1 MIVRQRATL
10 SILLIVVVLAGCASS
25 PQWPE
30 PRPSEAVSFQ
40 ARHLLSD
47 VPFYPQEKYQC
58 GPAALA
64 TMLNSQGHNAD
75 PEALVDKV
83 YIPELHG
90 TLKVEMVSAARSH
103 QLLVYP
109 LAPDLTDL
117 LTEVAAGNPVLV
129 MQNLGFG
136 WWPQWHFAVVIGFDQ
151 TKNVVI
157 LHTDTRKAHEQS
169 LRVFLTTWQRA
180 EKWSAVMLP
189 PDRLPAT
196 AKPLKYLTAASDL
209 ESTGQLDAARTAYS
223 TAAKTWPEQSAAW
236 LGLGNV
242 AYQQSDWQ
250 TASDHYG
257 EMVERFPD
265 MAAGWNNLAHALKK
279 QGCGTEASA
288 AAECAYQLD
297 DTRFSGSIDA
307 KQETENLPRQCP
319 EVQCPVKADY

>member
-1 MIVRQRATL
+1 MVRQWATV
-10 SILLIVVVLAGCASS
+10 SILLVVAVLAGCAST

-30 PRPSEAVSFQ
+30 PPQPQTVSFQ
-40 ARHLLSD
+40 ERRLLSE

-64 TMLNSQGHNAD
+64 TMLNSQGHDTD
-75 PEALVDKV
+75 PDALVDKV
-83 YIPELHG
+83 YLPERQG
-90 TLKVEMVSAARSH
+90 SLKVELVAAARSH

-109 LAPDLTDL
+109 LEPELKDL

-136 WWPQWHFAVVIGFDQ
+136 WWPQWHFAVVMGFDQ

-169 LRVFLTTWQRA
+169 LRVFLATWQRA
-180 EKWSAVMLP
+180 EKWAAVMLP

-196 AKPLKYLTAASDL
+196 AKPLQYLTAASDL

-223 TAAKTWPEQSAAW
+223 TAAKTWADQPAAW

-279 QGCGTEASA
+279 QGCDIEASA

-297 DTRFSGSIDA
+297 DTRFSGMIDA
-307 KQETENLPRQCP
+307 KQDTERKSRQCP
-319 EVQCPVKADY
+319 QLQCPL

>member
-1 MIVRQRATL
+1 MIVRQWATI
-10 SILLIVVVLAGCASS
+10 SILLVVAVLAGCAST

-30 PRPSEAVSFQ
+30 APQSQALSFQ
-40 ARHLLSD
+40 ERHLLND
-47 VPFYPQEKYQC
+47 VPFYAQEKYQC

-75 PEALVDKV
+75 PDALVDKV
-83 YIPELHG
+83 YIPERQG
-90 TLKVEMVSAARSH
+90 TLKVEMVAAARSH

-109 LAPDLTDL
+109 LDTELADL

-136 WWPQWHFAVVIGFDQ
+136 WWPQWHFAVVVGFDQ
-151 TKNVVI
+151 ASNVMI

-223 TAAKTWPEQSAAW
+223 TAAKTWPDQPAAW

-250 TASDHYG
+250 SASDHYG
-257 EMVERFPD
+257 KMVERFPE

-279 QGCGTEASA
+279 QGCDTEASA
-288 AAECAYQLD
+288 AAECAYRLD
-297 DTRFSGSIDA
+297 DTRFSGMIDA
-307 KQETENLPRQCP
+307 KQDTERKSRQCP
-319 EVQCPVKADY
+319 QLQCPL

>member
-1 MIVRQRATL
+1 MIVPQWATV
-10 SILLIVVVLAGCASS
+10 SILLVVVVLAGCAST

-30 PRPSEAVSFQ
+30 SRQPDAVGFKE
-40 ARHLLSD
+40 RHLLTD

-64 TMLNSQGHNAD
+64 TMLNSQGHNTD
-75 PEALVDKV
+75 PDALVDKV
-83 YIPELHG
+83 YLPERQG
-90 TLKVEMVSAARSH
+90 SLKVELVAAARSH

-109 LAPDLTDL
+109 LEPELNDL

-136 WWPQWHFAVVIGFDQ
+136 WWPQWHFAVVMGFDQ

-169 LRVFLTTWQRA
+169 LRVFLATWQRA
-180 EKWSAVMLP
+180 DQWAAVMLP

-223 TAAKTWPEQSAAW
+223 TAAKTWPDQPAAR

-250 TASDHYG
+250 AAAEQYSM
-257 EMVERFPD
+257 MVERFPD

-279 QGCGTEASA
+279 QGCDIEASA

-307 KQETENLPRQCP
+307 KQETESLPRQCP
-319 EVQCPVKADY
+319 EVQCPVKAED

>member
-1 MIVRQRATL
+1 MILRQRATV
-10 SILLIVVVLAGCASS
+10 SILLAVAVLAGCAST

-30 PRPSEAVSFQ
+30 LRQPEAVNFQ
-40 ARHLLSD
+40 DRHLLTD

-64 TMLNSQGHNAD
+64 TMLNSQGHNTD
-75 PEALVDKV
+75 PNTLVDEV
-83 YIPELHG
+83 YLPERQG
-90 TLKVEMVSAARSH
+90 SLKVELVAAARSH

-109 LAPDLTDL
+109 LDPQLTDL
-117 LTEVAAGNPVLV
+117 LTEVVAGNPVLV

-136 WWPQWHFAVVIGFDQ
+136 WWPLWHFAVVMGFDRI
-151 TKNVVI
+151 KNVVI

-196 AKPLKYLTAASDL
+196 AKALKYLKAASDL
-209 ESTGQLDAARTAYS
+209 ESTGQLEAARQAYS
-223 TAAKTWPEQSAAW
+223 MATNTWPEQPSAW

-250 TASDHYG
+250 TAADQFG
-257 EMVERFPD
+257 EMVKRFPD

-279 QGCGTEASA
+279 LGCDTQASA
-288 AAECAYQLD
+288 AAECAYRLD
-297 DTRFSGSIDA
+297 DTRFSGMIDA
-307 KQETENLPRQCP
+307 KQETEGVPLQCP
-319 EVQCPVKADY
+319 EVQCPVKVGN

>member
-1 MIVRQRATL
+1 MA
-10 SILLIVVVLAGCASS
+10 VLAGCAST

-30 PRPSEAVSFQ
+30 APPSQSGSFQ
-40 ARHLLSD
+40 ERQLLTD

-64 TMLNSQGHNAD
+64 TMLNTQGHNSD
-75 PEALVDKV
+75 PDALVEKV
-83 YIPELHG
+83 YIPERQG
-90 TLKVEMVSAARSH
+90 TLKVEMVAAARSH

-109 LAPDLTDL
+109 LDPNLTDL

-136 WWPQWHFAVVIGFDQ
+136 WWPQWHFAVVMGFDQ
-151 TKNVVI
+151 VRNAVI

-189 PDRLPAT
+189 PNRLPAT

-209 ESTGQLDAARTAYS
+209 ESTGQLEAARAAYS
-223 TAAKTWPEQSAAW
+223 TATETWPDQPAAW

-250 TASDHYG
+250 TASAQYS

-265 MAAGWNNLAHALKK
+265 MASGWNNLAHALKK
-279 QGCGTEASA
+279 QGCDTEANA
-288 AAECAYQLD
+288 AAECAYRLD
-297 DTRFSGSIDA
+297 EKRFSGLIDA
-307 KQETENLPRQCP
+307 KRESEEDPQQCP
-319 EVQCPVKADY
+319 EILCPVKADY

>member
-1 MIVRQRATL
+1 MIVRRWATV
-10 SILLIVVVLAGCASS
+10 SILLVVVVLAGCAST

-30 PRPSEAVSFQ
+30 SPQSPALGFQ
-40 ARHLLSD
+40 ERHLLTD

-75 PEALVDKV
+75 PDALVDKV
-83 YIPELHG
+83 YIPERQG
-90 TLKVEMVSAARSH
+90 TLKVEMVAAARSH

-109 LAPDLTDL
+109 LNEELADL

-136 WWPQWHFAVVIGFDQ
+136 WWPQWHFAVVVGFDQ
-151 TKNVVI
+151 ASNVVI

-180 EKWSAVMLP
+180 EKWAAVMLP

-209 ESTGQLDAARTAYS
+209 ESTGQLEAARAAYNTA
-223 TAAKTWPEQSAAW
+223 TETWPDQPAAW

-250 TASDHYG
+250 TASAQYG

-279 QGCGTEASA
+279 QGCDAEASA
-288 AAECAYQLD
+288 AAECAYRLD
-297 DTRFSGSIDA
+297 DTRFSEMIDA
-307 KQETENLPRQCP
+307 KQEIDDVPRQCP
-319 EVQCPVKADY
+319 EMQCPVKATN

>member
-1 MIVRQRATL
+1 MIVRQWATV
-10 SILLIVVVLAGCASS
+10 SILLVVAALAGCAST

-30 PRPSEAVSFQ
+30 ASQSQAVSFQ
-40 ARHLLSD
+40 QRHLLTD

-64 TMLNSQGHNAD
+64 TMLNSQGHAAD
-75 PEALVDKV
+75 PDALVSKV
-83 YIPELHG
+83 YIPERQG
-90 TLKVEMVSAARSH
+90 TLKVEMVAAARSH

-109 LAPDLTDL
+109 LDEELADL

-136 WWPQWHFAVVIGFDQ
+136 WWPQWHFAVVMGFDQ
-151 TKNVVI
+151 ANNVVI

-169 LRVFLTTWQRA
+169 LRVFLATWQRA

-209 ESTGQLDAARTAYS
+209 ESTGQLEAARHAYS
-223 TAAKTWPEQSAAW
+223 TAAKTWPDQPAAW

-250 TASDHYG
+250 TASANYG

-279 QGCGTEASA
+279 QGCDSEASV
-288 AAECAYQLD
+288 AAECAYRLD
-297 DTRFSGSIDA
+297 DTRFSGLIEA
-307 KQETENLPRQCP
+307 KRETDELPKQCP
-319 EVQCPVKADY
+319 EVQCPVKATY